1 MAEKVV
7 RPWLDRRLRPCRKPV
22 VVVIVAGEDGGDGV
36 SSTTPSTTSVL
47 RVIEAEA
54 LRLLQH
60 YVGAAGGAGAA
71 LVNND
76 VPSYAGILAERFYA
90 QLRRRTTAAGQVL
103 LSDAT
108 FAELAEY
115 VRRNVDA
122 FTSL

>member
-1 MAEKVV
+1 
-7 RPWLDRRLRPCRKPV
+7 V

-60 YVGAAGGAGAA
+60 YVGAAGGA

>member
-1 MAEKVV
+1 MV

-22 VVVIVAGEDGGDGV
+22 VVVIMAGEDGGDGV